1 MSTSRNSE
9 FRDAAQGA
17 RRAATEAYH
26 WIDEGA
32 KTQFR
37 CRLTSAQPK
46 LSNAAGANTAQ
57 RSDAPEAVYAGNPHS
72 GCSQKWIYRSA

>member
-1 MSTSRNSE
+1 MSTFRNSE

-32 KTQFR
+32 
-37 CRLTSAQPK
+37 S
-46 LSNAAGANTAQ
+46 TAQ
-57 RSDAPEAVYAGNPHS
+57 RSDAPE
-72 GCSQKWIYRSA
+72 KWIYRSA